1 MKGGGYGS
9 PSAMK
14 EKGAFN
20 SSMSQQ
26 RQPAQY
32 NDYDVQESLRVQEAQ
47 NANYSQPPSKFVG
60 EDV

>member
-9 PSAMK
+9 PSQMK

-32 NDYDVQESLRVQEAQ
+32 NDYEQESLRVQEAQ
-47 NANYSQPPSKFVG
+47 NPNYSQPPASKFVG
-60 EDV
+60 